1 MCGLGILVVIC
12 SGRPKKSAIQ
22 ISQEVG
28 ASNYVISSNGAA
40 GYDYKKEEF
49 LFSNKMKKEDC
60 IKIYEMAKENDV
72 KFIMNTKQTRVVT
85 KIDDNFSD
93 TLLSEPIEQFL
104 EKTEVMQC
112 ILQDK
117 DFEKI
122 RELKNKITYME
133 GIEIK
138 NQSKSLTNPVVKPTD
153 ITYCDVADELTSKGY
168 GLEQFCKK
176 LNIDTKDAISIGDDY
191 NDVTM
196 FNVTGY
202 SVAMGNANEE
212 VKACAKEV
220 TETNNEDGVAVF
232 LEKLV
237 RNKGELKC

>member
-1 MCGLGILVVIC
+1 
-12 SGRPKKSAIQ
+12 
-22 ISQEVG
+22 
-28 ASNYVISSNGAA
+28 
-40 GYDYKKEEF
+40 
-49 LFSNKMKKEDC
+49 MKKEDC
-60 IKIYEMAKENDV
+60 IKLYEMAKENDV
-72 KFIMNTKQTRVVT
+72 KFVMNTKQTRVVT
-85 KIDDNFSD
+85 KLDDNFSD

-122 RELKNKITYME
+122 RELKNKITHME

-138 NQSKSLTNPVVKPTD
+138 NQSKSLTNPVVKPSD
-153 ITYCDVADELTSKGY
+153 ITFCDVADELTSKGY
-168 GLEQFCKK
+168 GVEQFCKK
-176 LNIDTKDAISIGDDY
+176 LNIDTKDVISIGDDH

-202 SVAMGNANEE
+202 SVVMGNANEE
-212 VKACAKEV
+212 VKACAKEE
-220 TETNNEDGVAVF
+220 TQTNNEDGVAVF

-237 RNKGELKC
+237 RNKGELK